1 VDEREAEM
9 TKVAFCFPGQGSL
22 EMGMG
27 REIAE
32 AFPVARDVYRM
43 GSEASG
49 LDLEKLCFETPLE
62 QLVDTDLQQPALV
75 ATCLA
80 ILAAMRDRGLQPDVV
95 VGHSVG
101 EFAALAAAGSIETK
115 TAIGLVRER
124 GLAMAEAARKRPGT
138 MAAILGLED
147 EEVEKLC
154 RKIVGVWPANYNCP
168 GQIVVS
174 GEHEAVE
181 ECCAEAESLGARRAV
196 RLKVSGAFH
205 SPLVARAADHLRPAL
220 ERVRFTEPLAPF
232 MSTVTAKV
240 EPAQKLAALLL
251 DQLTAP
257 VRFTQAATEL
267 VRGGVGTF
275 VEVGPGNVLSGLV
288 KRIDRSVKTISVST
302 VESLER
308 VQDAL
313 SR

>member
-1 VDEREAEM
+1 M

-124 GLAMAEAARKRPGT
+124 GLAMAEAARQRPGT

-174 GEHEAVE
+174 GEDLAVD
-181 ECCAEAESLGARRAV
+181 ECCEEAEREGAKRAIKL
-196 RLKVSGAFH
+196 RVSGAFH
-205 SPLVARAADHLRPAL
+205 SPLVARAADRLRPAID
-220 ERVRFTEPLAPF
+220 RIDFATPRAAF
-232 MSTVTAKV
+232 MSTVTAKL
-240 EPAQKLAALLL
+240 EDAQRFRTLLI

-257 VRFTQAATEL
+257 VKFTQAAREL
-267 VRGGVGTF
+267 IGSGVTTF
-275 VEVGPGNVLSGLV
+275 VEVGPGNVLSGLL
-288 KRIDRSVKTISVST
+288 KRIDRGVKTFSVNDLEALDEVT
-302 VESLER
+302 DSLR
-308 VQDAL
+308 A
-313 SR
+313 